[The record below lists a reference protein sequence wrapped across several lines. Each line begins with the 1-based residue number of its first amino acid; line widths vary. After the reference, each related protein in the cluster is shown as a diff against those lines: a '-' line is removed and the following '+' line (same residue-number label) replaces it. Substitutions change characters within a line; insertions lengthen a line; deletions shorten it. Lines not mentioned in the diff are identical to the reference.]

1 MRVLLWI
8 LVICALAVG
17 VTLIGRGNAGYA
29 LFVLPPH
36 RVEISLNLLVIM
48 LIVAFVVA
56 YFVVRTI
63 AATFGV
69 PAQVRRYRNR
79 RQRDKARTALLATLR
94 EFFGHHHGRAEK
106 NAAKSMKR
114 KEYTAVSS
122 IIAARAAHEL
132 HAYDRRDAY
141 LEQAAAAATPEQR
154 AMCRITRAELLFDE
168 QRYDEAAAAL
178 EPVAPG
184 DVAALQL
191 ELRIRQRMQDWERV
205 LELAG
210 RLRKRDVLDDAQTRT
225 IQRDA
230 YAGRLRRC
238 AGDRAAL
245 DECWQKTPGRARKD
259 NGVALAGAQCYM
271 ALGACGEAHR
281 IIEDSLVE
289 EWSGELAALY
299 GECPGENTVRQIE
312 RAERWLEAH
321 PQDPSLLLTL
331 GRLCARQ
338 ELWGKAQSYLEAS
351 LAIKPTIDAHRA
363 LAQLHEH
370 LGNADAARRQFSDG
384 LEYAAAQRHCGDD
397 AAAAVSLPPS

>member
-8 LVICALAVG
+8 LVICAVAVG
-17 VTLIGRGNAGYA
+17 VTLLGRGNAGYA

-56 YFVVRTI
+56 HFIVRAIT
-63 AATFGV
+63 ATFGV
-69 PAQVRRYRNR
+69 PTQVRRYRNR
-79 RQRDKARTALLATLR
+79 RQRDKARTALLAALR
-94 EFFGHHHGRAEK
+94 EFFERHHQRAEK

-114 KEYTAVSS
+114 KEYTAVSN

-132 HAYDRRDAY
+132 HAYGRRDAY
-141 LEQAAAAATPEQR
+141 LDQAAAAATPEQR

-168 QRYDEAAAAL
+168 QRYEEAAAAL

-191 ELRIRQRMQDWERV
+191 ELRIRQQLQDWDRV
-205 LELAG
+205 LDLAT
-210 RLRKRDVLDDAQTRT
+210 RLRKRAVLDDAQTRA

-238 AGDRAAL
+238 AADRAAL

-259 NGVALAGAQCYM
+259 NGVARVGAQCYM
-271 ALGACGEAHR
+271 ALGACSVAHR

-289 EWSGELAALY
+289 EWDGTLAALY
-299 GECPGENTVRQIE
+299 SECPGENTVRQIE
-312 RAERWLEAH
+312 RAERWLETH
-321 PQDPSLLLTL
+321 PQDASLLFTL

-338 ELWGKAQSYLEAS
+338 ELWGKAQSYLEQS
-351 LAIKPTIDAHRA
+351 LAIKPAIEVHRA
-363 LAQLHEH
+363 LARLHER
-370 LGNADAARRQFSDG
+370 LGNASEARHHFSDG
-384 LEYAAAQRHCGDD
+384 LDHAAAEHRRDGAD
-397 AAAAVSLPPS
+397 AAVSLPRP